1 MIYKLSL
8 IILPSLSKYS
18 APFDVVIYAGNGN
31 AGEIPT
37 MQVETSADG
46 ETWTKLGDVNYS
58 LIKRNYK
65 KTHLSYEG
73 TDKVYVRIHH
83 TDAKSSGQVY
93 DLYIMNNG
101 EYSQNSDVTTAIN
114 DVQSSE
120 AVRSEVYSI
129 NGVRANAAV
138 RGISIVRTTYAD
150 GKVVT
155 RKVVK

>member
-1 MIYKLSL
+1 
-8 IILPSLSKYS
+8 
-18 APFDVVIYAGNGN
+18 
-31 AGEIPT
+31 

-58 LIKRNYK
+58 LIKRNWK

-73 TDKVYVRIHH
+73 TDKVYVRILH
-83 TDAKSSGQVY
+83 TNAKSSGQVY

-101 EYSQNSDVTTAIN
+101 EYSQGQDDITTAIS
-114 DVQSSE
+114 DVQSSDV
-120 AVRSEVYSI
+120 VRTEVYSL
-129 NGVRANAAV
+129 NGVRANAAA